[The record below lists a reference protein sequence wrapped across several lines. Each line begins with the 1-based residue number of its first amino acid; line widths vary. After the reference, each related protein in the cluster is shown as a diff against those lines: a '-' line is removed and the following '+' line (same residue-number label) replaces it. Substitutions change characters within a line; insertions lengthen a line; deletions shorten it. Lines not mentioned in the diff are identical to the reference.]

1 MPLVMSKHACY
12 VSILALAL
20 AIAGCGGGGSSS
32 QPVQVSQPSPSP
44 TTVVASTATTWFVP
58 DGTKLDATQT
68 ANLFDTGQLYFN
80 VQRPSSSSDEIRGEI
95 LSSSSV
101 YSMDNGDPFAANPSN
116 APVTF
121 AAILRGDQVRP
132 RNVIT
137 GASGYGAVTIDPVTR
152 QAKGCIVTSGI
163 VGSGAQ
169 IKDGLAGTDGTTV
182 LTLEGG
188 PVVWTVPANTLLTD
202 AQIARLSTGAYYL
215 NVSSSSF
222 PGGELRGQ
230 LDQQVRSASLSG
242 ASEVPPV
249 TGSASGVGYLALKKS
264 TRQFSGLV
272 KATGLSSSIVSV
284 ALHIGTAGTNGIA
297 IVTLQN
303 SGNGIWE
310 VPINTV
316 LGDAQVASFNND
328 ELYFNVHTS
337 GNIAGEIRGQLLKAA
352 VKVGTASLDGSKAIP
367 PVATQGNGSA
377 KVALNTITGQL
388 SGSLRTDKVSGTLAQ
403 IHSGLTTAT
412 GPAIVS
418 LTTSSPVTVTP
429 TASISFSQDI
439 QPLFST
445 RCAGTFCHVVGGIA
459 PMSLQ
464 PGLAYANTI
473 NLVIPGNSAGSYF
486 VSRLTGAIMPQMP
499 LAGAPL
505 NATELS
511 LIKAWIDNGA
521 LNN

>member
-1 MPLVMSKHACY
+1 MPLVMSKHACH

-20 AIAGCGGGGSSS
+20 VIAGCGGGGSSS
-32 QPVQVSQPSPSP
+32 PPSQASQPSSP
-44 TTVVASTATTWFVP
+44 TTVVASAATTWFVP
-58 DGTKLDATQT
+58 EGTKLDATQA

-80 VQRPSSSSDEIRGEI
+80 VQSPSSSSDEIRGEV

-101 YSMDNGDPFAANPSN
+101 YSMDNGDPFAANPAN

-137 GASGYGAVTIDPVTR
+137 GASGYGAVIIDPVTR
-152 QAKGCIVTSGI
+152 QAKGFIVTSGI
-163 VGSGAQ
+163 AGSGAQ

-202 AQIARLSTGAYYL
+202 AQIARLSTGAYYF
-215 NVSSSSF
+215 NVASSSF

-230 LDQQVRSASLSG
+230 LDQQVRCASLSG
-242 ASEVPPV
+242 SSEVPPV

-272 KATGLSSSIVSV
+272 KATGLSSSVVSV

-310 VPINTV
+310 VPLNTV

-337 GNIAGEIRGQLLKAA
+337 SNIAGEIRGQLLKAA
-352 VKVGTASLDGSKAIP
+352 VKIGSASLDGSKAIP

-388 SGSLRTDKVSGTLAQ
+388 SGSLRTDKVAGTLA
-403 IHSGLTTAT
+403 TK
-412 GPAIVS
+412 
-418 LTTSSPVTVTP
+418 SSPVTVTP
-429 TASISFSQDI
+429 TASISFSLDI

-445 RCAGTFCHVVGGIA
+445 HCAGTFCHVVGGIA

-505 NATELS
+505 NTTELG

>member
-1 MPLVMSKHACY
+1 MTPRISKHAY
-12 VSILALAL
+12 YAGILTLAL

-32 QPVQVSQPSPSP
+32 SQPSQASQPSSP

-58 DGTKLDATQT
+58 DGITLDATQ
-68 ANLFDTGQLYFN
+68 ASNLFDTGQLYFN
-80 VQRPSSSSDEIRGEI
+80 VQSASSSSGEIRGEI

-101 YSMDNGDPFAANPSN
+101 FSTDNGDPFAPNPANV
-116 APVTF
+116 PVTF
-121 AAILRGDQVRP
+121 AAILGGDQVRP
-132 RNVIT
+132 RNVLT
-137 GASGYGAVTIDPVTR
+137 GAGGYGAVTIDPVTR
-152 QAKGCIVTSGI
+152 QAKGFIVTSGI
-163 VGSGAQ
+163 AGSGAQ
-169 IKDGLAGTDGTTV
+169 IKDGLSGTDGTAV

-188 PVVWTVPANTLLTD
+188 PVVWTVPDNTLLTD
-202 AQIARLSTGAYYL
+202 AQIARLSSGAYYF
-215 NVSSSSF
+215 NVTSGTF

-230 LDQQVRSASLSG
+230 LDQQVRCASLTGS
-242 ASEVPPV
+242 SEVPPV

-272 KATGLSSSIVSV
+272 KATGLSSSVVSV
-284 ALHIGTAGTNGIA
+284 ALHIGTAGSNGIA

-303 SGNGIWE
+303 RGNGVWE
-310 VPINTV
+310 VPLNTV
-316 LGDAQVASFNND
+316 LGDAQVTSFNND

-337 GNIAGEIRGQLLKAA
+337 GNIAGEIRGQLLKSSI
-352 VKVGTASLDGSKAIP
+352 KIGTASLDGSKVVP
-367 PVATQGNGSA
+367 PVATPGSGSA
-377 KVALNTITGQL
+377 KVALNTVTGQI
-388 SGSLRTDKVSGTLAQ
+388 SGSLRTDKVSGTLVQ
-403 IHSGLTTAT
+403 IHSASTATT

-418 LTTSSPVTVTP
+418 LTRSSPVGVTP
-429 TASISFSQDI
+429 TASISFSLDI

-486 VSRLTGAIMPQMP
+486 VSRLTGAFLPLMP

-505 NATELS
+505 NTTELG